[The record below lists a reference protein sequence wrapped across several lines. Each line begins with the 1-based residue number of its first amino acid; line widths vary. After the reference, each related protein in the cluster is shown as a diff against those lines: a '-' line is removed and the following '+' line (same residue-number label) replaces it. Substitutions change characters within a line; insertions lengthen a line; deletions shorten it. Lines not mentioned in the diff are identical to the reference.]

1 MLFASK
7 INEVN
12 ATIAN
17 ISHEIEDLQARIEAL
32 RIEKLE
38 LEQYQQQLGSA
49 ENASESAIEQVKTA
63 LAMIK
68 AISPDE
74 KATFKDALI
83 SLFDDADIPLLA
95 SAEPDPDPE
104 PSDDGGDD
112 FAEYS
117 VEELETAL
125 TKSAAVI
132 KELDKMPDSSGNG
145 HNVHRH
151 IDVESFE
158 IGVSDLTASLN
169 KLGINE
175 LRKLAKKH
183 RLDSKGA
190 KFILIYRLI
199 ESGISEADLVA
210 S

>member
-12 ATIAN
+12 ATISQ

-38 LEQYQQQLGSA
+38 LEQYNQQLGSA

-63 LAMIK
+63 LAMID
-68 AISPDE
+68 AISPAE
-74 KATFKDALI
+74 RETFKDALM
-83 SLFDDADIPLLA
+83 SLFADRNTSLLA
-95 SAEPDPDPE
+95 SASPDPE
-104 PSDDGGDD
+104 PNPSDD
-112 FAEYS
+112 AIAS
-117 VEELETAL
+117 
-125 TKSAAVI
+125 
-132 KELDKMPDSSGNG
+132 PNGNG
-145 HNVHRH
+145 HNGHNGHGH

-169 KLGINE
+169 KMGIND

-183 RLDSKGA
+183 RLNSKGA
-190 KFILIYRLI
+190 KFILIHRLI

-210 S
+210 I

>member
-12 ATIAN
+12 ATISQ
-17 ISHEIEDLQARIEAL
+17 ISHEIEDLQARIEDL

-38 LEQYQQQLGSA
+38 LENYQQQLGSA

-104 PSDDGGDD
+104 PSDDAIED
-112 FAEYS
+112 AI
-117 VEELETAL
+117 ET
-125 TKSAAVI
+125 S
-132 KELDKMPDSSGNG
+132 PNGNG
-145 HNVHRH
+145 HNGHNGNGNH
-151 IDVESFE
+151 HETIDINAIE
-158 IGVSDLTASLN
+158 IGVNDLTASLN

-190 KFILIYRLI
+190 KFILIHRLI

>member
-83 SLFDDADIPLLA
+83 SLFTDDADIPLLA
-95 SAEPDPDPE
+95 SASPDPDPE
-104 PSDDGGDD
+104 PSDD
-112 FAEYS
+112 AIE
-117 VEELETAL
+117 
-125 TKSAAVI
+125 I
-132 KELDKMPDSSGNG
+132 NPDLPPSPNGNG
-145 HNVHRH
+145 HNGNGNGHKT
-151 IDVESFE
+151 IDIEALE

-169 KLGINE
+169 KLGIND

-199 ESGISEADLVA
+199 GSGISEADLVA

>member
-7 INEVN
+7 ISEVT
-12 ATIAN
+12 ATISQ

-68 AISPDE
+68 AISPSE
-74 KATFKDALI
+74 RETFKDALI
-83 SLFDDADIPLLA
+83 SLFTDEGDIPLLA
-95 SAEPDPDPE
+95 SAEPDPEPE
-104 PSDDGGDD
+104 PSDD
-112 FAEYS
+112 AI
-117 VEELETAL
+117 ET
-125 TKSAAVI
+125 S
-132 KELDKMPDSSGNG
+132 PNGNG
-145 HNVHRH
+145 HNGHNGNGH
-151 IDVESFE
+151 AIDINAIE
-158 IGVSDLTASLN
+158 IGVNDLTASLN

-190 KFILIYRLI
+190 KFILIHRLI

>member
-7 INEVN
+7 ISEVT
-12 ATIAN
+12 ATISQ

-68 AISPDE
+68 AISPSE
-74 KATFKDALI
+74 RETFKDALI
-83 SLFDDADIPLLA
+83 SLFTDEGDIPLLA
-95 SAEPDPDPE
+95 SAEPDPEPE
-104 PSDDGGDD
+104 PSDD
-112 FAEYS
+112 AI
-117 VEELETAL
+117 ET
-125 TKSAAVI
+125 S
-132 KELDKMPDSSGNG
+132 PNGNG
-145 HNVHRH
+145 HNGHNGNGH
-151 IDVESFE
+151 AIDINAIE

-190 KFILIYRLI
+190 KFILIHRLI

>member
-17 ISHEIEDLQARIEAL
+17 ISQEIEDLQARIEAL

-83 SLFDDADIPLLA
+83 SLFTDDADIPLLA
-95 SAEPDPDPE
+95 SASPDPE
-104 PSDDGGDD
+104 PNPSDDAIED
-112 FAEYS
+112 AI
-117 VEELETAL
+117 ET
-125 TKSAAVI
+125 S
-132 KELDKMPDSSGNG
+132 PNGNG
-145 HNVHRH
+145 HNGNGHA
-151 IDVESFE
+151 IDIEALE
-158 IGVSDLTASLN
+158 IGVSDLTSALN
-169 KLGINE
+169 KLGIND

-183 RLDSKGA
+183 RLDCKGA
-190 KFILIYRLI
+190 KLILIHRLI
-199 ESGISEADLVA
+199 ESGISEADLN
-210 S
+210 

>member
-12 ATIAN
+12 ATISQ

-32 RIEKLE
+32 RLEKLE

-95 SAEPDPDPE
+95 SADPDPDPN
-104 PSDDGGDD
+104 PSDDAIEDAN
-112 FAEYS
+112 AERS
-117 VEELETAL
+117 QSEIET
-125 TKSAAVI
+125 S
-132 KELDKMPDSSGNG
+132 PNGNG
-145 HNVHRH
+145 HNGNGHNGNGH
-151 IDVESFE
+151 ETIDIEALE

-169 KLGINE
+169 KLGIND

-183 RLDSKGA
+183 RLDCKGA
-190 KFILIYRLI
+190 KFILIHRLI
-199 ESGISEADLVA
+199 ESGISEADLADLVA

>member
-1 MLFASK
+1 MLFANK

-12 ATIAN
+12 ATISQ
-17 ISHEIEDLQARIEAL
+17 ISHEIEDLQARIEDL

-74 KATFKDALI
+74 KSTFKDALI

-95 SAEPDPDPE
+95 SASPDPDPE
-104 PSDDGGDD
+104 PSDDAIASPNENGHNGHN
-112 FAEYS
+112 
-117 VEELETAL
+117 
-125 TKSAAVI
+125 
-132 KELDKMPDSSGNG
+132 GNG
-145 HNVHRH
+145 HA
-151 IDVESFE
+151 IDINAIE
-158 IGVSDLTASLN
+158 IGVSDLTSALN

>member
-12 ATIAN
+12 ATIAG
-17 ISHEIEDLQARIEAL
+17 ISQEIEDLQARIEDL

-95 SAEPDPDPE
+95 SAEPDPEPN
-104 PSDDGGDD
+104 PSDD
-112 FAEYS
+112 A
-117 VEELETAL
+117 
-125 TKSAAVI
+125 I
-132 KELDKMPDSSGNG
+132 KERSQNEIKTSPNGNG
-145 HNVHRH
+145 HNGHNGH
-151 IDVESFE
+151 NGNHHETIDINAIE

-169 KLGINE
+169 KLGIND

-190 KFILIYRLI
+190 KFILIDRLI
-199 ESGISEADLVA
+199 EAGISEADLVA

>member
-7 INEVN
+7 INQVN
-12 ATIAN
+12 ASIAG
-17 ISHEIEDLQARIEAL
+17 ISQEIEDLQSRIEAL

-38 LEQYQQQLGSA
+38 LEQHQQQLGSA

-63 LAMIK
+63 LAMID
-68 AISPDE
+68 AISPAE
-74 KATFKDALI
+74 RETFKDALM
-83 SLFDDADIPLLA
+83 SLFADRNTPLLA
-95 SAEPDPDPE
+95 SASPDPDPE

-132 KELDKMPDSSGNG
+132 KELDKMPDSNGNG
-145 HNVHRH
+145 HNGHGH

-169 KLGINE
+169 KLGIND

-190 KFILIYRLI
+190 KFILIHRLI
-199 ESGISEADLVA
+199 EAGFSEADLA
-210 S
+210 AN

>member
-17 ISHEIEDLQARIEAL
+17 ISQEIEDLQARIEDL

-68 AISPDE
+68 AISPAE
-74 KATFKDALI
+74 RETFKDALI
-83 SLFDDADIPLLA
+83 SLFDEGDIPLLA

-104 PSDDGGDD
+104 PSDDAIEDAN
-112 FAEYS
+112 AERS
-117 VEELETAL
+117 QSEIET
-125 TKSAAVI
+125 S
-132 KELDKMPDSSGNG
+132 PNGNG
-145 HNVHRH
+145 HNGHNGHNGNGHAVD
-151 IDVESFE
+151 INAIE
-158 IGVSDLTASLN
+158 IGVSDLTSALN
-169 KLGINE
+169 KLGIND

-190 KFILIYRLI
+190 KFILIHRLI

>member
-49 ENASESAIEQVKTA
+49 ENASESAIEQVRTA

-68 AISPDE
+68 AISPSE
-74 KATFKDALI
+74 RETFKDALI
-83 SLFDDADIPLLA
+83 SLFTDDDADIPLLA
-95 SAEPDPDPE
+95 SADPDPE
-104 PSDDGGDD
+104 PEPSDDAIED
-112 FAEYS
+112 AI
-117 VEELETAL
+117 ET
-125 TKSAAVI
+125 S
-132 KELDKMPDSSGNG
+132 PNGNG
-145 HNVHRH
+145 HNGNGHNGH
-151 IDVESFE
+151 NGNGHAIDINAIE

-169 KLGINE
+169 KLGIND

-183 RLDSKGA
+183 RLDCKGT
-190 KFILIYRLI
+190 KLILVHRLI
-199 ESGISEADLVA
+199 ESGISEADLN
-210 S
+210 

>member
-49 ENASESAIEQVKTA
+49 ENASESAIEQVRTA

-68 AISPDE
+68 AISPSE
-74 KATFKDALI
+74 RETFKDALI
-83 SLFDDADIPLLA
+83 SLFTDDADIPLLA
-95 SAEPDPDPE
+95 SAEPDPEPE
-104 PSDDGGDD
+104 PSDD
-112 FAEYS
+112 AI
-117 VEELETAL
+117 ET
-125 TKSAAVI
+125 S
-132 KELDKMPDSSGNG
+132 PNGNG
-145 HNVHRH
+145 HA
-151 IDVESFE
+151 IDINAIE

-169 KLGINE
+169 KLGIND

-183 RLDSKGA
+183 RLDCKGA

-199 ESGISEADLVA
+199 EAGISEADLVA

>member
-1 MLFASK
+1 MLFADK
-7 INEVN
+7 MIKVN

-74 KATFKDALI
+74 KAIFKDALI
-83 SLFDDADIPLLA
+83 SLFTDDDADIPLLA
-95 SAEPDPDPE
+95 SADPDPDPN
-104 PSDDGGDD
+104 PSDDAIED
-112 FAEYS
+112 AI
-117 VEELETAL
+117 ET
-125 TKSAAVI
+125 S
-132 KELDKMPDSSGNG
+132 PNGNG
-145 HNVHRH
+145 HNGNGHNGH
-151 IDVESFE
+151 NGNGHETIDIEALE

-169 KLGINE
+169 KLGIND

-183 RLDSKGA
+183 RLDCKGA
-190 KFILIYRLI
+190 KFILIHRLI
-199 ESGISEADLVA
+199 ESGISEADLN
-210 S
+210 

>member
-49 ENASESAIEQVKTA
+49 ENASESAIEQVRTA

-83 SLFDDADIPLLA
+83 SLFEDADIPLLA
-95 SAEPDPDPE
+95 SADPDPDPN
-104 PSDDGGDD
+104 PSDDAIED
-112 FAEYS
+112 AI
-117 VEELETAL
+117 ET
-125 TKSAAVI
+125 S
-132 KELDKMPDSSGNG
+132 PNGNG
-145 HNVHRH
+145 HNGNGHNGH
-151 IDVESFE
+151 NGNGHETIDIEALE

-169 KLGINE
+169 KLGIND

-183 RLDSKGA
+183 RLDCKGA
-190 KFILIYRLI
+190 KFILIHRLI
-199 ESGISEADLVA
+199 ESGISEADLADLVA

>member
-12 ATIAN
+12 ATISQ

-68 AISPDE
+68 AISPSE
-74 KATFKDALI
+74 RETFKDALI
-83 SLFDDADIPLLA
+83 SLFTDEGDIPLLA
-95 SAEPDPDPE
+95 SAEPDPEPE
-104 PSDDGGDD
+104 PSDD
-112 FAEYS
+112 AI
-117 VEELETAL
+117 ET
-125 TKSAAVI
+125 S
-132 KELDKMPDSSGNG
+132 PNGNG
-145 HNVHRH
+145 HNGHNGNGH
-151 IDVESFE
+151 AIDINAIE

-190 KFILIYRLI
+190 KFILIHRLI

>member
-1 MLFASK
+1 MLFADK
-7 INEVN
+7 ISEVT

-17 ISHEIEDLQARIEAL
+17 ISQEIEDLQARIEAL

-68 AISPDE
+68 AISPSE
-74 KATFKDALI
+74 RETFKDALI
-83 SLFDDADIPLLA
+83 SLFTDEGDIPLLA
-95 SAEPDPDPE
+95 SAEPDPEPE
-104 PSDDGGDD
+104 PSDD
-112 FAEYS
+112 AI
-117 VEELETAL
+117 ET
-125 TKSAAVI
+125 S
-132 KELDKMPDSSGNG
+132 PNGNG
-145 HNVHRH
+145 HNGHNGNGH
-151 IDVESFE
+151 AIDINAIE

-190 KFILIYRLI
+190 KFILIHRLI

>member
-12 ATIAN
+12 ATIAG

-49 ENASESAIEQVKTA
+49 ENASESAIEQVRTA
-63 LAMIK
+63 LAMIDV
-68 AISPDE
+68 ISPAE
-74 KATFKDALI
+74 RETFKEALI
-83 SLFDDADIPLLA
+83 SLFNDEGDIPLLA
-95 SAEPDPDPE
+95 SAEPDPEPE
-104 PSDDGGDD
+104 PSDDAIED
-112 FAEYS
+112 AI
-117 VEELETAL
+117 ET
-125 TKSAAVI
+125 S
-132 KELDKMPDSSGNG
+132 PNGNG
-145 HNVHRH
+145 HNGHNGNGNH
-151 IDVESFE
+151 HETIDIEALE
-158 IGVSDLTASLN
+158 IGVTDLKASLN
-169 KLGINE
+169 KMGIND

-210 S
+210 I

>member
-12 ATIAN
+12 ASIAG
-17 ISHEIEDLQARIEAL
+17 ISQEIEDLQARIEAL

-95 SAEPDPDPE
+95 SADPDPDPE
-104 PSDDGGDD
+104 PSDDAIED
-112 FAEYS
+112 AI
-117 VEELETAL
+117 ET
-125 TKSAAVI
+125 SPN
-132 KELDKMPDSSGNG
+132 ENG
-145 HNVHRH
+145 HNGHNGNGNH
-151 IDVESFE
+151 HETIDIEALE
-158 IGVSDLTASLN
+158 IGVSDLTAFLN

-190 KFILIYRLI
+190 KFILIHRLI

>member
-12 ATIAN
+12 ATISQ

-95 SAEPDPDPE
+95 SADPDPDPN
-104 PSDDGGDD
+104 PSDDAIED
-112 FAEYS
+112 AI
-117 VEELETAL
+117 ET
-125 TKSAAVI
+125 S
-132 KELDKMPDSSGNG
+132 PNGNG
-145 HNVHRH
+145 HNGNGHNGH
-151 IDVESFE
+151 NGNGHAIDINAIE

-169 KLGINE
+169 KLGIND

-183 RLDSKGA
+183 RLDCKGT
-190 KFILIYRLI
+190 KLILIHRLV
-199 ESGISEADLVA
+199 ESGISEADLN
-210 S
+210 

>member
-1 MLFASK
+1 MLFANK

-12 ATIAN
+12 ATISQ
-17 ISHEIEDLQARIEAL
+17 ISQEIEDLQARIEAL

-95 SAEPDPDPE
+95 SAEPDPEPE
-104 PSDDGGDD
+104 PSDDAN
-112 FAEYS
+112 AERS
-117 VEELETAL
+117 QSEIET
-125 TKSAAVI
+125 S
-132 KELDKMPDSSGNG
+132 PNGNG
-145 HNVHRH
+145 HNGNGNHH
-151 IDVESFE
+151 ETIDIEALE
-158 IGVSDLTASLN
+158 IGISDLTASLN
-169 KLGINE
+169 KLGIND

-183 RLDSKGA
+183 RLDCKGA
-190 KFILIYRLI
+190 KFILIHRLI
-199 ESGISEADLVA
+199 EAGISEADLN
-210 S
+210 

>member
-12 ATIAN
+12 ATISQ
-17 ISHEIEDLQARIEAL
+17 ISHEIEDLQARIEDL

-38 LEQYQQQLGSA
+38 LENYQQQLGSA
-49 ENASESAIEQVKTA
+49 ENASESAIEQVRTA

-83 SLFDDADIPLLA
+83 SLFTDEGDIPLLA

-104 PSDDGGDD
+104 PSDDAIED
-112 FAEYS
+112 AI
-117 VEELETAL
+117 ET
-125 TKSAAVI
+125 S
-132 KELDKMPDSSGNG
+132 PNGNG
-145 HNVHRH
+145 HNGHNGNGH
-151 IDVESFE
+151 AIDIEALE

-190 KFILIYRLI
+190 KFILIHRLI
-199 ESGISEADLVA
+199 ESGISGADLN
-210 S
+210 

>member
-17 ISHEIEDLQARIEAL
+17 ISQEIEDLQARIEDL

-83 SLFDDADIPLLA
+83 SLFTDDADIPLLA
-95 SAEPDPDPE
+95 SASPDPDPE
-104 PSDDGGDD
+104 PSDDATED
-112 FAEYS
+112 AI
-117 VEELETAL
+117 ET
-125 TKSAAVI
+125 SPN
-132 KELDKMPDSSGNG
+132 ENG
-145 HNVHRH
+145 HNGHNGNGNH
-151 IDVESFE
+151 HETIDINAIE

-190 KFILIYRLI
+190 KFILIDRLI
-199 ESGISEADLVA
+199 EAGISEADLVA

>member
-7 INEVN
+7 ISEVT
-12 ATIAN
+12 ATISQ

-68 AISPDE
+68 AISPSE
-74 KATFKDALI
+74 RETFKDALI
-83 SLFDDADIPLLA
+83 SLFADEGDIPLLA
-95 SAEPDPDPE
+95 SAEPDPEPE
-104 PSDDGGDD
+104 PSDD
-112 FAEYS
+112 AI
-117 VEELETAL
+117 ET
-125 TKSAAVI
+125 S
-132 KELDKMPDSSGNG
+132 PNGNG
-145 HNVHRH
+145 HNGHNGNGNH
-151 IDVESFE
+151 HETIAIEALE

-169 KLGINE
+169 KLGIND

-183 RLDSKGA
+183 RLDCKGA
-190 KFILIYRLI
+190 KFILIHRLI
-199 ESGISEADLVA
+199 EAGISEADLN
-210 S
+210 

>member
-49 ENASESAIEQVKTA
+49 ENASESAIEQVRTA

-95 SAEPDPDPE
+95 SADPDPDPE
-104 PSDDGGDD
+104 PSDDAIED
-112 FAEYS
+112 AI
-117 VEELETAL
+117 ET
-125 TKSAAVI
+125 S
-132 KELDKMPDSSGNG
+132 PNGNG
-145 HNVHRH
+145 HNGNGHA
-151 IDVESFE
+151 IDINAIE
-158 IGVSDLTASLN
+158 IGISDLETSLN
-169 KLGINE
+169 KLGIND
-175 LRKLAKKH
+175 LRKLAKRH
-183 RLDSKGA
+183 RLDCKGT
-190 KFILIYRLI
+190 KLILIHRLI
-199 ESGISEADLVA
+199 ESGISEADLN
-210 S
+210 

>member
-49 ENASESAIEQVKTA
+49 ENASESAIEQVRTA

-68 AISPDE
+68 AISPSE
-74 KATFKDALI
+74 RETFKDALI
-83 SLFDDADIPLLA
+83 SLFTDDADIPLLA
-95 SAEPDPDPE
+95 SADPDPE
-104 PSDDGGDD
+104 PEPSDDAIENGHN
-112 FAEYS
+112 
-117 VEELETAL
+117 
-125 TKSAAVI
+125 
-132 KELDKMPDSSGNG
+132 GNG
-145 HNVHRH
+145 HNGNGHNH
-151 IDVESFE
+151 AIDIESLV
-158 IGVSDLTASLN
+158 IGVSDIEAILN

-175 LRKLAKKH
+175 LRKLAKS
-183 RLDSKGA
+183 RSLATKGT
-190 KFILIYRLI
+190 KFILIHRLI
-199 ESGISEADLVA
+199 ESGISEADLN
-210 S
+210 

>member
-12 ATIAN
+12 ASIAG
-17 ISHEIEDLQARIEAL
+17 ISQEIEDLQARIEAL

-83 SLFDDADIPLLA
+83 SLFTDEGDVPLLA
-95 SAEPDPDPE
+95 SAEPEPDPE
-104 PSDDGGDD
+104 PSDD
-112 FAEYS
+112 AI
-117 VEELETAL
+117 ET
-125 TKSAAVI
+125 S
-132 KELDKMPDSSGNG
+132 PNGNG
-145 HNVHRH
+145 HNGHNGNGNH
-151 IDVESFE
+151 HETIDINAIE

-175 LRKLAKKH
+175 LRKLAKKY

-190 KFILIYRLI
+190 KFILIHRLI
-199 ESGISEADLVA
+199 EAGISEADLVA

>member
-49 ENASESAIEQVKTA
+49 ENASESAIEQVRTA

-68 AISPDE
+68 AISPSE
-74 KATFKDALI
+74 RETFKDALI
-83 SLFDDADIPLLA
+83 SLFTDDADIPLLA
-95 SAEPDPDPE
+95 SAEPDPEPE
-104 PSDDGGDD
+104 PSDD
-112 FAEYS
+112 AIE
-117 VEELETAL
+117 
-125 TKSAAVI
+125 I
-132 KELDKMPDSSGNG
+132 NPDLPPSPNGNG
-145 HNVHRH
+145 HNGNGHNGNGNGH
-151 IDVESFE
+151 ETIDIEALE

-169 KLGINE
+169 KLGIND

-183 RLDSKGA
+183 RLDCKGA
-190 KFILIYRLI
+190 KFILIHRLI
-199 ESGISEADLVA
+199 EAGISEADLVA